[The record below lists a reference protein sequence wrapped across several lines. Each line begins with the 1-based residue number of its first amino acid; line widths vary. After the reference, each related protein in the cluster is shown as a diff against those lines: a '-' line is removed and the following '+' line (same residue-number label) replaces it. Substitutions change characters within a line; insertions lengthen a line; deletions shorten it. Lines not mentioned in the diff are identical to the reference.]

1 MFYYYYPMLRF
12 SYLGG
17 IMINNIFKFSLALI
31 VSAFLS
37 ISAKAETVIT
47 VVDWQSGVGGITNA
61 YADFIKK
68 FEADNPGVKVE
79 YTQYTVTT
87 YNEFLK
93 PALSSG
99 QGPDVFAVYPGPD
112 VDEVVNAGHLANL
125 SELADSEWKGWLG
138 NNINIPELGRN
149 GNLYMAPQDAFTE
162 EIWVYNDMIAD
173 LGFELPA
180 FGDSYTVDEW
190 VAIGKA
196 AKAKGLDGLMFGPVE
211 SWCVLDGF
219 ANFVN
224 QQNDDYPTDVL
235 GLAYDGK
242 ISWDQPMFRDA
253 LQAYKTLHDNGVWRA
268 DSLSMDYQVQ
278 AWGKWLDREG
288 VGIYCNGDWFISS
301 APADYNTP
309 DSLGITMMSYP
320 KLSKDSPMVYNKATG
335 TNLGVNANSA
345 NLELALEFVK
355 LTNSPW
361 ASETFAGYGQIP
373 ANLAAVDMD
382 ALAASPNLLF
392 NEGIKMLATEGRNT
406 NIYYSQAE
414 PMKHL
419 YDGIMEMFLG
429 VTTIDEIIEKMN
441 KETGYSG

>member
-1 MFYYYYPMLRF
+1 
-12 SYLGG
+12 
-17 IMINNIFKFSLALI
+17 
-31 VSAFLS
+31 
-37 ISAKAETVIT
+37 
-47 VVDWQSGVGGITNA
+47 
-61 YADFIKK
+61 
-68 FEADNPGVKVE
+68 
-79 YTQYTVTT
+79 
-87 YNEFLK
+87 
-93 PALSSG
+93 
-99 QGPDVFAVYPGPD
+99 
-112 VDEVVNAGHLANL
+112 
-125 SELADSEWKGWLG
+125 
-138 NNINIPELGRN
+138 
-149 GNLYMAPQDAFTE
+149 
-162 EIWVYNDMIAD
+162 MIAD

-242 ISWDQPMFRDA
+242 ITWDQPMFRDA

-301 APADYNTP
+301 APADYNTA

-320 KLSKDSPMVYNKATG
+320 KLSADSPMVYNKATG

-345 NLELALEFVK
+345 NLDLALEFVK

-419 YDGIMEMFLG
+419 YDGIMEIFLG
-429 VTTIDEIIEKMN
+429 VTTIDEVVAKMN
-441 KETGYSG
+441 KETGFSG

>member
-1 MFYYYYPMLRF
+1 MTKHFIKIVFSALLITF
-12 SYLGG
+12 SYA
-17 IMINNIFKFSLALI
+17 NF
-31 VSAFLS
+31 V
-37 ISAKAETVIT
+37 KAETIIR
-47 VVDWQSGVGGITNA
+47 VVDWQSGVGGITNS
-61 YADFIKK
+61 YADFIKE
-68 FEADNPGVKVE
+68 FEAANPGVKVE

-87 YNEFLK
+87 YNEYLK

-112 VDEVVNAGHLANL
+112 VDEVVNAGHLVNITA
-125 SELADSEWKGWLG
+125 EADDEWKSWLG
-138 NNINIPELGRN
+138 NNINIPELSRN
-149 GNLYMAPQDAFTE
+149 GNLYLAPQDAFTE

-224 QQNDDYPTDVL
+224 QQNDAYPTDVL
-235 GLAYDGK
+235 GQAYDGE

-253 LQAYKTLHDNGVWRA
+253 LNAYKTMHDNGVWRA

-278 AWGKWLDREG
+278 AWGKWIDREG

-301 APADYNTP
+301 APAEYNTA

-320 KLSKDSPMVYNKATG
+320 KISSDSPMTYNKATG
-335 TNLGVNANSA
+335 TNLGINANSP
-345 NLELALEFVK
+345 NKDLAMEFVK
-355 LTNSPW
+355 LTNSPN
-361 ASETFAGYGQIP
+361 ASMTFAGYGQIP
-373 ANLAAVDMD
+373 ANLAAVDMA

-392 NEGIKMLATEGRNT
+392 NDGIKMLATEGRNT

-429 VTTIDEIIEKMN
+429 VTTVDEVIEKMN

>member
-1 MFYYYYPMLRF
+1 MFRHFIKFFALVSILF
-12 SYLGG
+12 S
-17 IMINNIFKFSLALI
+17 FSVFADGHEKTI
-31 VSAFLS
+31 R
-37 ISAKAETVIT
+37 
-47 VVDWQSGVGGITNA
+47 VVDWQSGVGGITNS
-61 YADFIKK
+61 YADFIKE
-68 FEADNPGVKVE
+68 FEAANPGVKVE
-79 YTQYTVTT
+79 YTQYTVST

-112 VDEVVNAGHLANL
+112 LDEVVNAGHLVNITA
-125 SELADSEWKGWLG
+125 EADDEWKGWLG
-138 NNINIPELGRN
+138 SNINIPELSRG
-149 GNLYMAPQDAFTE
+149 GNLYLAPQDAFTE

-211 SWCVLDGF
+211 SWCVFDGF

-224 QQNDDYPTDVL
+224 QGNPDYPTDSL
-235 GLAYDGK
+235 GLALDGT

-253 LQAYKTLHDNGVWRA
+253 LNAYKTLHDNGVWRK

-278 AWGKWLDREG
+278 AWGKWIDREG

-301 APADYNTP
+301 APAEYNTA

-320 KLSKDSPMVYNKATG
+320 KLSSDSPMTYNKATG
-335 TNLGVNANSA
+335 TNLGINANSP
-345 NLELALEFVK
+345 NKDLAMAFVK
-355 LTNSPW
+355 LTNSPKG
-361 ASETFAGYGQIP
+361 SETFASYGQIP
-373 ANLAAVDMD
+373 ANLAAVDMA

-392 NEGIKMLATEGRNT
+392 NDGIKMLATEGRNT

-414 PMKHL
+414 PMKYL

-429 VTTIDEIIEKMN
+429 VTSVDEIIEKMN
-441 KETGYSG
+441 KETGYGG

>member
-1 MFYYYYPMLRF
+1 
-12 SYLGG
+12 
-17 IMINNIFKFSLALI
+17 MIKNFTKLF
-31 VSAFLS
+31 VSALLITLGYANFT
-37 ISAKAETVIT
+37 KADTVIN

-61 YADFIKK
+61 YADFIAK

-79 YTQYTVTT
+79 YTQYTVST
-87 YNEFLK
+87 YNEYLK

-242 ISWDQPMFRDA
+242 ITWDQPMFRDA

-301 APADYNTP
+301 APADYNTA

-320 KLSKDSPMVYNKATG
+320 KLSADSPMVYNKATG

-345 NLELALEFVK
+345 NLDLALEFVK

-419 YDGIMEMFLG
+419 YDGIMEIFLG
-429 VTTIDEIIEKMN
+429 VTTIDEVVAKMN
-441 KETGYSG
+441 KETGFSG

>member
-1 MFYYYYPMLRF
+1 MFKHFIKFFALVSILF
-12 SYLGG
+12 S
-17 IMINNIFKFSLALI
+17 FSVFADGHEKTI
-31 VSAFLS
+31 R
-37 ISAKAETVIT
+37 
-47 VVDWQSGVGGITNA
+47 VVDWQSGVGGITNS
-61 YADFIKK
+61 YADFIKE
-68 FEADNPGVKVE
+68 FEAANPGVKVE
-79 YTQYTVTT
+79 YTQYTVST

-112 VDEVVNAGHLANL
+112 LDEVVNAGHLVNITA
-125 SELADSEWKGWLG
+125 EADDEWKGWLG
-138 NNINIPELGRN
+138 SNINIPELSRG
-149 GNLYMAPQDAFTE
+149 GNLYLAPQDAFTE

-211 SWCVLDGF
+211 SWCVFDGF

-224 QQNDDYPTDVL
+224 QGNPDYPTDSL
-235 GLAYDGK
+235 GLALDGA

-253 LQAYKTLHDNGVWRA
+253 LNAYKTLHDNGVWRK

-278 AWGKWLDREG
+278 AWGKWIDREG

-301 APADYNTP
+301 APAEYNTA

-320 KLSKDSPMVYNKATG
+320 KISSDSPMTYNKATG
-335 TNLGVNANSA
+335 TNLGINANSP
-345 NLELALEFVK
+345 NRDLAMAFVK
-355 LTNSPW
+355 LTNSPKG
-361 ASETFAGYGQIP
+361 SETFASYGQIP
-373 ANLAAVDMD
+373 ANLAAVDMA

-392 NEGIKMLATEGRNT
+392 NDGIKMLATEGRNT

-414 PMKHL
+414 PMKYL

-429 VTTIDEIIEKMN
+429 VTSVDEIIEKMN
-441 KETGYSG
+441 KETGNSG

>member
-1 MFYYYYPMLRF
+1 
-12 SYLGG
+12 
-17 IMINNIFKFSLALI
+17 MIKNLFKFSLALI
-31 VSAFLS
+31 VSAFVS
-37 ISAKAETVIT
+37 ISAKAETIIS

-61 YADFIKK
+61 YADFIKE
-68 FEADNPGVKVE
+68 FEAANPGVKVE
-79 YTQYTVTT
+79 YTQYTVST

-112 VDEVVNAGHLANL
+112 LDEVMNAGHLVNIT
-125 SELADSEWKGWLG
+125 EEADAEWKGWLG
-138 NNINIPELGRN
+138 NNINIPELSRN
-149 GNLYMAPQDAFTE
+149 GNLYLAPQDAFTE

-190 VAIGKA
+190 VAISKA
-196 AKAKGLDGLMFGPVE
+196 AKEKGLDGLMFGPVE
-211 SWCVLDGF
+211 SWCVFDGF

-224 QQNDDYPTDVL
+224 QGNDNYPEDSL
-235 GLAYDGK
+235 GMALDGK

-253 LQAYKTLHDNGVWRA
+253 LNAYKTLNDNGVWRK

-320 KLSKDSPMVYNKATG
+320 KLSSDSPMTYNKATG
-335 TNLGVNANSA
+335 TNLGINANSP
-345 NLELALEFVK
+345 NKDLAMEFVK
-355 LTNSPW
+355 LTNSPQ
-361 ASETFAGYGQIP
+361 ASMTFASYGQIP
-373 ANLAAVDMD
+373 ANLAEVDMG

-392 NEGIKMLATEGRNT
+392 NDGIKMLATEGRNT

-429 VTTIDEIIEKMN
+429 VTSVDDIVEKMN
-441 KETGYSG
+441 DVTGYSG

>member
-1 MFYYYYPMLRF
+1 MKFLIKFFALVSILF
-12 SYLGG
+12 S
-17 IMINNIFKFSLALI
+17 FSVFADGHEKTI
-31 VSAFLS
+31 R
-37 ISAKAETVIT
+37 
-47 VVDWQSGVGGITNA
+47 VVDWQSGVGGITNS
-61 YADFIKK
+61 YADFIKE
-68 FEADNPGVKVE
+68 FEAANPGVKVE
-79 YTQYTVTT
+79 YTQYTVST

-112 VDEVVNAGHLANL
+112 LDEVVNAGHLVNITN
-125 SELADSEWKGWLG
+125 EADDEWKGWLG
-138 NNINIPELGRN
+138 SNINIPELSRG
-149 GNLYMAPQDAFTE
+149 GNLYLAPQDAFTE

-211 SWCVLDGF
+211 SWCVFDGF

-224 QQNDDYPTDVL
+224 QGNPDYPTDSL
-235 GLAYDGK
+235 GLALDGK

-253 LQAYKTLHDNGVWRA
+253 LNAYKTLHDNGVWRK

-278 AWGKWLDREG
+278 AWGKWIDREG

-301 APADYNTP
+301 APAEYNTA

-320 KLSKDSPMVYNKATG
+320 KLSSDSPMTYNKATG
-335 TNLGVNANSA
+335 TNLGINANSP
-345 NLELALEFVK
+345 NKDLAMAFVK
-355 LTNSPW
+355 LTNSPKG
-361 ASETFAGYGQIP
+361 SETFASYGQIP
-373 ANLAAVDMD
+373 ANLAAVDMA

-392 NEGIKMLATEGRNT
+392 NDGIKMLATEGRNT

-414 PMKHL
+414 PMKYL

-429 VTTIDEIIEKMN
+429 VTSVDEIIEKMN

>member
-1 MFYYYYPMLRF
+1 
-12 SYLGG
+12 
-17 IMINNIFKFSLALI
+17 MIKHFTKLF
-31 VSAFLS
+31 VSALLITLGYANF
-37 ISAKAETVIT
+37 AKADTVIT

-61 YADFIKK
+61 YADFIAK

-87 YNEFLK
+87 YNEYLK

-125 SELADSEWKGWLG
+125 SELADAEWKGWLG

-242 ISWDQPMFRDA
+242 ITWDQPMFRDA
-253 LQAYKTLHDNGVWRA
+253 LQAYKTLHDNGVWRE

-301 APADYNTP
+301 APADYNTA

-320 KLSKDSPMVYNKATG
+320 KLSADSPMVYNKATG

-345 NLELALEFVK
+345 NLDLALEFVK

-419 YDGIMEMFLG
+419 YDGIMEIFLG
-429 VTTIDEIIEKMN
+429 VTTIDEVVAKMN
-441 KETGYSG
+441 KETGFSG

>member
-1 MFYYYYPMLRF
+1 MFKHFRNFLIALLLTF
-12 SYLGG
+12 S
-17 IMINNIFKFSLALI
+17 FSSI
-31 VSAFLS
+31 VRS
-37 ISAKAETVIT
+37 ETVIN
-47 VVDWQSGVGGITNA
+47 VVDWQGGVDGITNA
-61 YADFIKK
+61 YADFVKK
-68 FEADNPGVKVE
+68 FEAENPGVKVE

-87 YNEFLK
+87 YNEYLK

-99 QGPDVFAVYPGPD
+99 HGPDVFAVYPGPD
-112 VDEVVNAGHLANL
+112 VDEVVKAGHLVNL
-125 SELADSEWKGWLG
+125 SAEMDDEWRTWLG

-162 EIWVYNDMIAD
+162 EIWVYKDMIAD

-190 VAIGKA
+190 VEIGKA

-224 QQNDDYPTDVL
+224 QQNADYPTDVL
-235 GLAYDGK
+235 DQAYDGE

-253 LQAYKTLHDNGVWRA
+253 LNAYKTLHEAGVWRK

-278 AWGKWLDREG
+278 AWGKWIDREG

-301 APADYNTP
+301 APPDHNTA
-309 DSLGITMMSYP
+309 DSLNIYMMSYP
-320 KLSKDSPMVYNKATG
+320 KISADSPATYNKATG
-335 TNLGVNANSA
+335 TNLGVNANSP
-345 NLELALEFVK
+345 NKDLAMAFVK

-361 ASETFAGYGQIP
+361 ASSTFAGYGQIP
-373 ANLAAVDMD
+373 ANLAAVNMD
-382 ALAASPNLLF
+382 ELAASPNLLF
-392 NEGIKMLATEGRNT
+392 NDGIKMLATEGRNT
-406 NIYYSQAE
+406 NIYYTQAE
-414 PMKHL
+414 EMKAL

-429 VTTIDEIIEKMN
+429 VTTVDEIIEKMN
-441 KETGYSG
+441 KFTGFSG

>member
-1 MFYYYYPMLRF
+1 MFKLFRNFLIALLLTF
-12 SYLGG
+12 S
-17 IMINNIFKFSLALI
+17 FSSI
-31 VSAFLS
+31 VRS
-37 ISAKAETVIT
+37 ETVIR

-61 YADFIKK
+61 YADFIEK
-68 FEADNPGVKVE
+68 FEADHPGTKVE

-112 VDEVVNAGHLANL
+112 VDEVVNAGHLVNL
-125 SELADSEWKGWLG
+125 SEAADAEWKGWLG

-196 AKAKGLDGLMFGPVE
+196 AKGKGLDGLMFGPVE

-224 QQNDDYPTDVL
+224 QQINNYPTDVL
-235 GLAYDGK
+235 GQAYDGE

-253 LQAYKTLHDNGVWRA
+253 LNAYKTLHDNGVWRA

-278 AWGKWLDREG
+278 AWGKWIDREG

-320 KLSKDSPMVYNKATG
+320 KISNDSPATYNKATG

-345 NLELALEFVK
+345 NLDLALEFVK

-361 ASETFAGYGQIP
+361 ASSTFAGYGQIP

-392 NEGIKMLATEGRNT
+392 NDGIKMLATEGRNT

-429 VTTIDEIIEKMN
+429 VTSVDEVIEKMN
-441 KETGYSG
+441 KVTGYSG

>member
-1 MFYYYYPMLRF
+1 MLIT
-12 SYLGG
+12 LEEN
-17 IMINNIFKFSLALI
+17 MVKNIFKFSLALL
-31 VSAFLS
+31 VSAFVS

-61 YADFIKK
+61 YADFIKE
-68 FEADNPGVKVE
+68 FEAANPGVKVE
-79 YTQYTVTT
+79 YTQYTVST

-99 QGPDVFAVYPGPD
+99 KGPDIFAVYPGPD
-112 VDEVVNAGHLANL
+112 LDEVMNAGHLVNIT
-125 SELADSEWKGWLG
+125 EEADAEWKGWLG
-138 NNINIPELGRN
+138 NNINIPELSRN
-149 GNLYMAPQDAFTE
+149 GNLYLAPQDAFTE
-162 EIWVYNDMIAD
+162 EIWVYNDMIKD

-190 VAIGKA
+190 VAIGNA
-196 AKAKGLDGLMFGPVE
+196 AKEKGLDGLMFGPVE
-211 SWCVLDGF
+211 AWCVFDGF

-224 QQNDDYPTDVL
+224 QGNQNYPEDSL
-235 GLAYDGK
+235 GMALDGK

-253 LQAYKTLHDNGVWRA
+253 LNAYKTLNDNGVWRK

-278 AWGKWLDREG
+278 AWGKWLEREG

-320 KLSKDSPMVYNKATG
+320 KLSSDSPMTYNKATG
-335 TNLGVNANSA
+335 TNLGINANSP
-345 NLELALEFVK
+345 NKDLAMEFVK
-355 LTNSPW
+355 LTNSPN
-361 ASETFAGYGQIP
+361 ASMTFASYGQIP
-373 ANLAAVDMD
+373 ANLAQVDMD

-392 NEGIKMLATEGRNT
+392 NDGIKMLATEGRNT

-429 VTTIDEIIEKMN
+429 VTSVDDIVEKMN
-441 KETGYSG
+441 DVTGYSG

>member
-1 MFYYYYPMLRF
+1 MFKHIRNFIAIGLLTC
-12 SYLGG
+12 SV
-17 IMINNIFKFSLALI
+17 SL
-31 VSAFLS
+31 SS
-37 ISAKAETVIT
+37 KADTVIT

-61 YADFIKK
+61 YADFITK

-87 YNEFLK
+87 YNEYLK

-242 ISWDQPMFRDA
+242 ITWDQPMFRDA

-301 APADYNTP
+301 APADYNTA

-320 KLSKDSPMVYNKATG
+320 KLSADSPMVYNKATG

-345 NLELALEFVK
+345 NLDLALEFVK

-419 YDGIMEMFLG
+419 YDGIMEIFLG
-429 VTTIDEIIEKMN
+429 VTTIDEVVAKMN
-441 KETGYSG
+441 KETGFSG

>member
-1 MFYYYYPMLRF
+1 MMNKL
-12 SYLGG
+12 
-17 IMINNIFKFSLALI
+17 FKFTLALI
-31 VSAFLS
+31 VSSFVS

-61 YADFIKK
+61 YADFIKE
-68 FEADNPGVKVE
+68 FEAANPGVKVE
-79 YTQYTVTT
+79 YTQYTVST
-87 YNEFLK
+87 YNEYLK

-112 VDEVVNAGHLANL
+112 VDEVMGAGHLVNITA
-125 SELADSEWKGWLG
+125 EADDEWKSWLG
-138 NNINIPELGRN
+138 SNINIPELSRN
-149 GNLYMAPQDAFTE
+149 GNLYLAPQDAFTE
-162 EIWVYNDMIAD
+162 EIWVYNDMIED
-173 LGFELPA
+173 LGFTLPA

-196 AKAKGLDGLMFGPVE
+196 AKEKGLDGLMFGPVE
-211 SWCVLDGF
+211 AWCVFDGF

-224 QQNDDYPTDVL
+224 QGNDNYPEDSL
-235 GLAYDGK
+235 GMALDGK

-253 LQAYKTLHDNGVWRA
+253 LNAYKTLNDNGVWRK
-268 DSLSMDYQVQ
+268 DSMSMDYQVQ

-301 APADYNTP
+301 APAEYNTP

-320 KLSKDSPMVYNKATG
+320 KLSKDSPMTYNKATG
-335 TNLGVNANSA
+335 TNLGINANSP
-345 NLELALEFVK
+345 NKDLAMEFVK
-355 LTNSPW
+355 LTNSPK
-361 ASETFAGYGQIP
+361 ASMTFASYGQIP
-373 ANLAAVDMD
+373 ANLAEVDMD

-392 NEGIKMLATEGRNT
+392 NDGIKMLATEGRNT

-429 VTTIDEIIEKMN
+429 VTSVDDIVEKMN
-441 KETGYSG
+441 DVTGYSG

>member
-1 MFYYYYPMLRF
+1 MFK
-12 SYLGG
+12 
-17 IMINNIFKFSLALI
+17 NIFKFSLALL
-31 VSAFLS
+31 VSAFVS

-61 YADFIKK
+61 YADFIEE
-68 FEADNPGVKVE
+68 FEAANPGVKVE
-79 YTQYTVTT
+79 YTQYTVST

-112 VDEVVNAGHLANL
+112 LDEVMNAGHLVNIT
-125 SELADSEWKGWLG
+125 EEADAEWKGWLG
-138 NNINIPELGRN
+138 NNINIPELSRN
-149 GNLYMAPQDAFTE
+149 GNLYLAPQDAFTE
-162 EIWVYNDMIAD
+162 EIWVYNDMIED
-173 LGFELPA
+173 LGFSLPA

-190 VAIGKA
+190 VAIGNA
-196 AKAKGLDGLMFGPVE
+196 AKEKGLDGLMFVPVE
-211 SWCVLDGF
+211 AWCVFDGF

-224 QQNDDYPTDVL
+224 QGNDNYPEDSL
-235 GLAYDGK
+235 GMALDGK
-242 ISWDQPMFRDA
+242 ISWDQPMLRDA
-253 LQAYKTLHDNGVWRA
+253 LNAYKTLNDNGVWRK

-320 KLSKDSPMVYNKATG
+320 KLSSDSPMTYNKATG
-335 TNLGVNANSA
+335 TNLGINANSP
-345 NLELALEFVK
+345 NKDLAMEFVK
-355 LTNSPW
+355 LTNSPK
-361 ASETFAGYGQIP
+361 ASMTFASYGQIP
-373 ANLAAVDMD
+373 ANLAQVDMD

-392 NEGIKMLATEGRNT
+392 NDGIKMLATEGRNT

-429 VTTIDEIIEKMN
+429 VTSVDDIVEKMN
-441 KETGYSG
+441 DVTGYSG

>member
-1 MFYYYYPMLRF
+1 MLII
-12 SYLGG
+12 LEEN
-17 IMINNIFKFSLALI
+17 MVKNIFKFSLALL
-31 VSAFLS
+31 VSAFVS

-61 YADFIKK
+61 YADFIKE
-68 FEADNPGVKVE
+68 FEAANPGVKVE
-79 YTQYTVTT
+79 YTQYTVST

-99 QGPDVFAVYPGPD
+99 KGPDVFAVYPGPD
-112 VDEVVNAGHLANL
+112 LDEVMNAGHLVNIT
-125 SELADSEWKGWLG
+125 EEADAEWKGWLG
-138 NNINIPELGRN
+138 NNINIPELSRN
-149 GNLYMAPQDAFTE
+149 GNLYLAPQDAFTE
-162 EIWVYNDMIAD
+162 EIWVYNDMIKD

-190 VAIGKA
+190 VAIGNA
-196 AKAKGLDGLMFGPVE
+196 AKEKGLDGLMFGPVE
-211 SWCVLDGF
+211 AWCVFDGF

-224 QQNDDYPTDVL
+224 QGNQNYPEDSL
-235 GLAYDGK
+235 GMALDGK

-253 LQAYKTLHDNGVWRA
+253 LNAYKTLNDNGVWRK

-278 AWGKWLDREG
+278 AWGKWLEREG

-320 KLSKDSPMVYNKATG
+320 KLSSDSPMTYNKATG
-335 TNLGVNANSA
+335 TNLGINANSP
-345 NLELALEFVK
+345 NKDLAMEFVK
-355 LTNSPW
+355 LTNSPN
-361 ASETFAGYGQIP
+361 ASMTFASYGQIP
-373 ANLAAVDMD
+373 ANLAQVDMD

-392 NEGIKMLATEGRNT
+392 NDGIKMLATEGRNT

-429 VTTIDEIIEKMN
+429 VTSVDDIVEKMN
-441 KETGYSG
+441 DVTGYSG

>member
-1 MFYYYYPMLRF
+1 
-12 SYLGG
+12 
-17 IMINNIFKFSLALI
+17 MIKNIFKFSLALL
-31 VSAFLS
+31 VSAFVS

-61 YADFIKK
+61 YADFIKE
-68 FEADNPGVKVE
+68 FEAANPGVKVE
-79 YTQYTVTT
+79 YTQYTVST

-99 QGPDVFAVYPGPD
+99 KGPDIFAVYPGPD
-112 VDEVVNAGHLANL
+112 LDEVMNAGHLVNIT
-125 SELADSEWKGWLG
+125 EEADAEWKGWLG
-138 NNINIPELGRN
+138 NNINIPELSRN
-149 GNLYMAPQDAFTE
+149 GNLYLAPQDAFTE
-162 EIWVYNDMIAD
+162 EIWVYNDMIKD

-190 VAIGKA
+190 VAIGNA
-196 AKAKGLDGLMFGPVE
+196 AKEKGLDGLMFGPVE
-211 SWCVLDGF
+211 AWCVFDGF

-224 QQNDDYPTDVL
+224 QGNQNYPEDSL
-235 GLAYDGK
+235 GMALDGK

-253 LQAYKTLHDNGVWRA
+253 LNAYKTLNDNGVWRK

-278 AWGKWLDREG
+278 AWGKWLEREG

-320 KLSKDSPMVYNKATG
+320 KLSNDSPMTYNKATG
-335 TNLGVNANSA
+335 TNLGINANSP
-345 NLELALEFVK
+345 NKDLAMEFVK
-355 LTNSPW
+355 LTNSPN
-361 ASETFAGYGQIP
+361 ASMTFASYGQIP
-373 ANLAAVDMD
+373 ANLAQVDMD

-392 NEGIKMLATEGRNT
+392 NDGIKMLATEGRNT

-429 VTTIDEIIEKMN
+429 VTSVDDIVEKMN
-441 KETGYSG
+441 DVTGYSG

>member
-1 MFYYYYPMLRF
+1 MFKHFIKFFALVSILF
-12 SYLGG
+12 S
-17 IMINNIFKFSLALI
+17 FSVFADGHEKTI
-31 VSAFLS
+31 R
-37 ISAKAETVIT
+37 
-47 VVDWQSGVGGITNA
+47 VVDWQSGVGGITNS
-61 YADFIKK
+61 YADFIKE
-68 FEADNPGVKVE
+68 FEAANPGVKVE
-79 YTQYTVTT
+79 YTQYTVST

-112 VDEVVNAGHLANL
+112 LDEVVNAGHLVNITA
-125 SELADSEWKGWLG
+125 EADDEWKGWLG
-138 NNINIPELGRN
+138 SNINIPELSRG
-149 GNLYMAPQDAFTE
+149 GNLYLAPQDAFTE

-211 SWCVLDGF
+211 SWCVFDGF

-224 QQNDDYPTDVL
+224 QGNPDYPTDSL
-235 GLAYDGK
+235 GLALDGT

-253 LQAYKTLHDNGVWRA
+253 LNAYKTLHDNGVWRK

-278 AWGKWLDREG
+278 AWGKWIDREG

-301 APADYNTP
+301 APAEYNTA

-320 KLSKDSPMVYNKATG
+320 KLSSDSPMTYNKATG
-335 TNLGVNANSA
+335 TNLGINANSP
-345 NLELALEFVK
+345 NKDLAMAFVK
-355 LTNSPW
+355 LTNSPKG
-361 ASETFAGYGQIP
+361 SETFASYGQIP
-373 ANLAAVDMD
+373 ANLAAVDMA

-392 NEGIKMLATEGRNT
+392 NDGIKMLATEGRNT

-414 PMKHL
+414 PMKYL

-429 VTTIDEIIEKMN
+429 VTSVDEIIEKMN
-441 KETGYSG
+441 RASGYRG

>member
-1 MFYYYYPMLRF
+1 MVK
-12 SYLGG
+12 
-17 IMINNIFKFSLALI
+17 NIFKFSLALL
-31 VSAFLS
+31 VSAFVS

-61 YADFIKK
+61 YADFIKE
-68 FEADNPGVKVE
+68 FEAANPGVKVE
-79 YTQYTVTT
+79 YTQYTVST

-99 QGPDVFAVYPGPD
+99 KGPDVFAVYPGPD
-112 VDEVVNAGHLANL
+112 LDEVMNAGHLVNIT
-125 SELADSEWKGWLG
+125 EEADAEWKGWLG
-138 NNINIPELGRN
+138 NNINIPELSRN
-149 GNLYMAPQDAFTE
+149 GSLYLAPQDAFTE
-162 EIWVYNDMIAD
+162 EIWVYNDMIKD

-190 VAIGKA
+190 VAIGNA
-196 AKAKGLDGLMFGPVE
+196 AKEKGLDGLMFGPVE
-211 SWCVLDGF
+211 AWCVFDGF

-224 QQNDDYPTDVL
+224 QGNQNYPEDSL
-235 GLAYDGK
+235 GMALDGK

-253 LQAYKTLHDNGVWRA
+253 LNAYKTLNDNGVWRK

-278 AWGKWLDREG
+278 AWGKWLEREG

-320 KLSKDSPMVYNKATG
+320 KLSSDSPMTYNKATG
-335 TNLGVNANSA
+335 TNLGINANSP
-345 NLELALEFVK
+345 NKDLAMEFVK
-355 LTNSPW
+355 LTNSPK
-361 ASETFAGYGQIP
+361 ASMTFASYGQIP
-373 ANLAAVDMD
+373 ANLAQVDMD

-392 NEGIKMLATEGRNT
+392 NDGIKMLATEGRNT

-429 VTTIDEIIEKMN
+429 VTSVDDIVEKMN
-441 KETGYSG
+441 DVTGYSG

>member
-1 MFYYYYPMLRF
+1 MVK
-12 SYLGG
+12 
-17 IMINNIFKFSLALI
+17 NIFKFSLALL
-31 VSAFLS
+31 VSAFVS

-61 YADFIKK
+61 YADFIKE
-68 FEADNPGVKVE
+68 FEAANPGVKVE
-79 YTQYTVTT
+79 YTQYTVST

-99 QGPDVFAVYPGPD
+99 KGPDVFAVYPGPD
-112 VDEVVNAGHLANL
+112 LDEVMNAGHLVNIT
-125 SELADSEWKGWLG
+125 EEADAEWKGWLG
-138 NNINIPELGRN
+138 NNINIPELSRN
-149 GNLYMAPQDAFTE
+149 GSLYLAPQDAFTE
-162 EIWVYNDMIAD
+162 EIWVYNDMIKD

-190 VAIGKA
+190 VAIGNA
-196 AKAKGLDGLMFGPVE
+196 AKEKGLDGLMFGPVE
-211 SWCVLDGF
+211 AWCVFDGF

-224 QQNDDYPTDVL
+224 QGNQNYPEDSL
-235 GLAYDGK
+235 GMALDGK

-253 LQAYKTLHDNGVWRA
+253 LNAYKTLNDNGVWRK

-278 AWGKWLDREG
+278 AWGKWLEREG

-320 KLSKDSPMVYNKATG
+320 KLSSDSPMTYNKATG
-335 TNLGVNANSA
+335 TNLGINANSP
-345 NLELALEFVK
+345 NKDLAMEFVK
-355 LTNSPW
+355 LTNSPN
-361 ASETFAGYGQIP
+361 ASMTFASYGQIP
-373 ANLAAVDMD
+373 ANLAQVDMD

-392 NEGIKMLATEGRNT
+392 NDGIKMLATEGRNT

-429 VTTIDEIIEKMN
+429 VTSVDDIVEKMN
-441 KETGYSG
+441 DVTGYSG

>member
-1 MFYYYYPMLRF
+1 MVK
-12 SYLGG
+12 
-17 IMINNIFKFSLALI
+17 NIFKFSLALL
-31 VSAFLS
+31 VSAFVS

-61 YADFIKK
+61 YADFIKE
-68 FEADNPGVKVE
+68 FEAANPGVKVE
-79 YTQYTVTT
+79 YTQYTVST

-99 QGPDVFAVYPGPD
+99 KGPDIFAVYPGPD
-112 VDEVVNAGHLANL
+112 LDEVMNAGHLVNIT
-125 SELADSEWKGWLG
+125 EEADAEWKGWLG
-138 NNINIPELGRN
+138 NNINIPELSRN
-149 GNLYMAPQDAFTE
+149 GNLYLAPQDAFTE
-162 EIWVYNDMIAD
+162 EIWVYNDMIKD

-190 VAIGKA
+190 VAIGNA
-196 AKAKGLDGLMFGPVE
+196 AKEKGLDGLMFGPVE
-211 SWCVLDGF
+211 AWCVFDGF

-224 QQNDDYPTDVL
+224 QGNQNYPEDSL
-235 GLAYDGK
+235 GMALDGK

-253 LQAYKTLHDNGVWRA
+253 LNAYKTLNDNGVWRK

-278 AWGKWLDREG
+278 AWGKWLEREG

-320 KLSKDSPMVYNKATG
+320 KLSSDSPMTYNKATG
-335 TNLGVNANSA
+335 TNLGINANSP
-345 NLELALEFVK
+345 NKDLAMEFVK
-355 LTNSPW
+355 LTNSPN
-361 ASETFAGYGQIP
+361 ASMTFASYGQIP
-373 ANLAAVDMD
+373 ANLAQVDMD

-392 NEGIKMLATEGRNT
+392 NDGIKMLATEGRNT

-429 VTTIDEIIEKMN
+429 VTSVDDIVEKMN
-441 KETGYSG
+441 DVTGYSG

>member
-1 MFYYYYPMLRF
+1 MFKHFIKFFALVSILF
-12 SYLGG
+12 SFNVFADGHEK
-17 IMINNIFKFSLALI
+17 IIK
-31 VSAFLS
+31 
-37 ISAKAETVIT
+37 
-47 VVDWQSGVGGITNA
+47 VVDWQSGVGGITNS
-61 YADFIKK
+61 YADFIKE
-68 FEADNPGVKVE
+68 FEAANPGVKVE
-79 YTQYTVTT
+79 YTQYTVST

-112 VDEVVNAGHLANL
+112 LDEVVNAGHLVNITA
-125 SELADSEWKGWLG
+125 EADDGWKGWLG
-138 NNINIPELGRN
+138 SNINIPELSRG
-149 GNLYMAPQDAFTE
+149 GNLYLAPQDAFTE

-211 SWCVLDGF
+211 SWCVFDGF

-224 QQNDDYPTDVL
+224 QGNADYPTDSL
-235 GLAYDGK
+235 GLALDGA

-253 LQAYKTLHDNGVWRA
+253 LNAYKTLHDNGVWRK

-278 AWGKWLDREG
+278 AWGKWIDREG

-301 APADYNTP
+301 APAEYNTA

-320 KLSKDSPMVYNKATG
+320 KLSSDSPMTYNKATG
-335 TNLGVNANSA
+335 TNLGINANSP
-345 NLELALEFVK
+345 NKDLAMAFVK
-355 LTNSPW
+355 LTNSPKG
-361 ASETFAGYGQIP
+361 SETFASYGQIP
-373 ANLAAVDMD
+373 ANLAAVDMA

-392 NEGIKMLATEGRNT
+392 NDGIKMLATEGRNT

-429 VTTIDEIIEKMN
+429 VTSVDEIIEKMN
-441 KETGYSG
+441 KETGYGG

>member
-1 MFYYYYPMLRF
+1 MFKHFIKFFALVSILF
-12 SYLGG
+12 S
-17 IMINNIFKFSLALI
+17 FSVFADGHEKTI
-31 VSAFLS
+31 R
-37 ISAKAETVIT
+37 
-47 VVDWQSGVGGITNA
+47 VVDWQSGVGGITNS
-61 YADFIKK
+61 YADFIKE
-68 FEADNPGVKVE
+68 FEAANPGVKVE
-79 YTQYTVTT
+79 YTQYTVST

-112 VDEVVNAGHLANL
+112 LDEVVNAGHLVNITA
-125 SELADSEWKGWLG
+125 EADDEWKGWLG
-138 NNINIPELGRN
+138 SNINIPELSRG
-149 GNLYMAPQDAFTE
+149 GNLYLAPQDAFTE

-211 SWCVLDGF
+211 SWCVFDGF

-224 QQNDDYPTDVL
+224 QGNTDYPTDSL
-235 GLAYDGK
+235 GLALDGT

-253 LQAYKTLHDNGVWRA
+253 LNAYKTLHDNGVWRK

-278 AWGKWLDREG
+278 AWGKWIDREG

-301 APADYNTP
+301 APAEYNTA

-320 KLSKDSPMVYNKATG
+320 KLSSDSPMTYNKATG
-335 TNLGVNANSA
+335 TNLGINANSP
-345 NLELALEFVK
+345 NKDLAMAFVK
-355 LTNSPW
+355 LTNSPKG
-361 ASETFAGYGQIP
+361 SETFASYGQIP
-373 ANLAAVDMD
+373 ANLAAVDMA

-392 NEGIKMLATEGRNT
+392 NDGIKMLATEGRNT

-414 PMKHL
+414 PMKYL

-429 VTTIDEIIEKMN
+429 VTSVDEIIEKMN
-441 KETGYSG
+441 KETGYGG

>member
-1 MFYYYYPMLRF
+1 
-12 SYLGG
+12 
-17 IMINNIFKFSLALI
+17 MI
-31 VSAFLS
+31 
-37 ISAKAETVIT
+37 E
-47 VVDWQSGVGGITNA
+47 
-61 YADFIKK
+61 
-68 FEADNPGVKVE
+68 
-79 YTQYTVTT
+79 
-87 YNEFLK
+87 
-93 PALSSG
+93 
-99 QGPDVFAVYPGPD
+99 
-112 VDEVVNAGHLANL
+112 
-125 SELADSEWKGWLG
+125 
-138 NNINIPELGRN
+138 
-149 GNLYMAPQDAFTE
+149 
-162 EIWVYNDMIAD
+162 D

-196 AKAKGLDGLMFGPVE
+196 AKEKGLDGLMFGPVE
-211 SWCVLDGF
+211 AWCVFDGF

-224 QQNDDYPTDVL
+224 QGNDNYPEDSL
-235 GLAYDGK
+235 GMALDGK

-253 LQAYKTLHDNGVWRA
+253 LNAYKTLNDNGVWRK
-268 DSLSMDYQVQ
+268 DSMSMDYQVQ

-320 KLSKDSPMVYNKATG
+320 KLSKDSPMTYNKATG
-335 TNLGVNANSA
+335 TNLGINANSP
-345 NLELALEFVK
+345 NKDLAMEFVK
-355 LTNSPW
+355 LTNSPK
-361 ASETFAGYGQIP
+361 ASMTFASYGQIP
-373 ANLAAVDMD
+373 ANLAAVDMG

-429 VTTIDEIIEKMN
+429 VTSVDEIVEKMN
-441 KETGYSG
+441 DVTGYSG

>member
-1 MFYYYYPMLRF
+1 MVK
-12 SYLGG
+12 
-17 IMINNIFKFSLALI
+17 NIFKFSLALI
-31 VSAFLS
+31 VSAFVS

-61 YADFIKK
+61 YADFIKE
-68 FEADNPGVKVE
+68 FEAANPGVKVE
-79 YTQYTVTT
+79 YTQYTVST

-99 QGPDVFAVYPGPD
+99 KGPDVFAVYPGPD
-112 VDEVVNAGHLANL
+112 LDEVMNAGHLVNIT
-125 SELADSEWKGWLG
+125 EEADAEWKGWLG
-138 NNINIPELGRN
+138 NNINIPELSRN
-149 GNLYMAPQDAFTE
+149 GSLYLAPQDAFTE
-162 EIWVYNDMIAD
+162 EIWVYNDMIND

-190 VAIGKA
+190 VAIGNA
-196 AKAKGLDGLMFGPVE
+196 AKEKGLDGLMFGPVE
-211 SWCVLDGF
+211 AWCVFDGF

-224 QQNDDYPTDVL
+224 QGNQNYPEDSL
-235 GLAYDGK
+235 GMALDGK

-253 LQAYKTLHDNGVWRA
+253 LNAYKTLNDNGVWRK

-278 AWGKWLDREG
+278 AWGKWLEREG

-320 KLSKDSPMVYNKATG
+320 KLSSDSPMTYNKATG
-335 TNLGVNANSA
+335 TNLGINANSP
-345 NLELALEFVK
+345 NKDLAMEFVK
-355 LTNSPW
+355 LTNSPN
-361 ASETFAGYGQIP
+361 ASMTFASYGQIP
-373 ANLAAVDMD
+373 ANLAQVDMD

-392 NEGIKMLATEGRNT
+392 NDGIKMLATEGRNT

-429 VTTIDEIIEKMN
+429 VTSVDDIVEKMN
-441 KETGYSG
+441 DVTGYSG